1 MVNCKSNILHL
12 LHKTY
17 ENLNENSTLEES
29 KTIFLMN
36 YMNESDFIAQTIEEL
51 RRENLIV
58 N

>member
-1 MVNCKSNILHL
+1 MFELFDGKNYSI
-12 LHKTY
+12 Y
-17 ENLNENSTLEES
+17 DENLNENSTLEEY
-29 KTIFLMN
+29 KTVFLMN